1 MNKNT
6 YIDRFIGRSSV
17 TNPTRYANPKASG
30 QGFFNGAK
38 TADESVQTI
47 RHR

>member
-6 YIDRFIGRSSV
+6 YNDRFIGSSSV
-17 TNPTRYANPKASG
+17 TSPTRYANPKASS

-38 TADESVQTI
+38 AADESVQTI